1 MNIIPIDHV
10 HGTIRKDITSC
21 LIVVGMLLIH
31 VYARSSFIYLNITGF
46 YSIIPDSIKNTKHII
61 YFVLY
66 HLFTTKDDHYVSSS
80 HFNFNFTSYFKTFF
94 LFTTKITYII

>member
-31 VYARSSFIYLNITGF
+31 VYARSSFTYLNITGL
-46 YSIIPDSIKNTKHII
+46 YSIIPDSITNTKHII

-80 HFNFNFTSYFKTFF
+80 HFNFNF
-94 LFTTKITYII
+94 YIIFKNIVSFHY

>member
-1 MNIIPIDHV
+1 MNIIPIDHA

-21 LIVVGMLLIH
+21 LIVVEMLLIH
-31 VYARSSFIYLNITGF
+31 VFARSSFTYLNIMGL
-46 YSIIPDSIKNTKHII
+46 YSIIPDSIMNTKHII

-80 HFNFNFTSYFKTFF
+80 HFNFNF
-94 LFTTKITYII
+94 YIIFKNIVSFHY